1 MMELINNRGMRDWM
15 IFIKV
20 AEVGNLSRAA
30 RELDISISAVSKS
43 LSRLENSI
51 EVTLL
56 RRDAHHLELTGAGQ
70 TAYAS
75 MKRIT
80 SSFQSLLDEL
90 RNPDKIIR
98 GSIKFSAPA

>member
-56 RRDAHHLELTGAGQ
+56 RRFTSLRTDWSWSDSLCKHEKDNIFLSVLAG
-70 TAYAS
+70 
-75 MKRIT
+75 
-80 SSFQSLLDEL
+80 
-90 RNPDKIIR
+90 
-98 GSIKFSAPA
+98 

>member
-51 EVTLL
+51 EVLTSARFTSL
-56 RRDAHHLELTGAGQ
+56 RTDWIWSDSLCKHEKDNI
-70 TAYAS
+70 S
-75 MKRIT
+75 FSPCWMNCEIRIKL
-80 SSFQSLLDEL
+80 SE
-90 RNPDKIIR
+90 
-98 GSIKFSAPA
+98 GV

>member
-56 RRDAHHLELTGAGQ
+56 RRDSHHLELIWSWSDSLCKHEKDNIFLSVLAG
-70 TAYAS
+70 
-75 MKRIT
+75 
-80 SSFQSLLDEL
+80 
-90 RNPDKIIR
+90 
-98 GSIKFSAPA
+98 

>member
-51 EVTLL
+51 EVTFTSARFTSL
-56 RRDAHHLELTGAGQ
+56 RTDWSWSDSLCKHEKDNIFLSVLAG
-70 TAYAS
+70 
-75 MKRIT
+75 
-80 SSFQSLLDEL
+80 
-90 RNPDKIIR
+90 
-98 GSIKFSAPA
+98 

>member
-43 LSRLENSI
+43 LSRLENSF
-51 EVTLL
+51 TSARFTSL
-56 RRDAHHLELTGAGQ
+56 RTDWSWSDSLCKHEKDNIFLSVLAG
-70 TAYAS
+70 
-75 MKRIT
+75 
-80 SSFQSLLDEL
+80 
-90 RNPDKIIR
+90 
-98 GSIKFSAPA
+98 

>member
-43 LSRLENSI
+43 LTALRI
-51 EVTLL
+51 LL
-56 RRDAHHLELTGAGQ
+56 RLLYFGAIH
-70 TAYAS
+70 
-75 MKRIT
+75 IT
-80 SSFQSLLDEL
+80 
-90 RNPDKIIR
+90 
-98 GSIKFSAPA
+98 